1 MFVFQKKT
9 STYWGKKMY
18 RYHKGLI
25 LIRYK
30 KKPHS
35 EMRKKNGCTGLILS
49 HTSYSYVNKKNLIR
63 KWGKKMLEF
72 HIVSYVILHTSY
84 FILTSIHLVSFYP
97 FYQIEYP
104 EGRPSGPTAL
114 GALRGWEGPGLAGQ
128 ACLHNCVTGLEQFGQ
143 GTRGRVSRLILIL
156 DKGTSSRS
164 NWCAFL

>member
-1 MFVFQKKT
+1 M
-9 STYWGKKMY
+9 
-18 RYHKGLI
+18 
-25 LIRYK
+25 IRPVEVEAGFAK
-30 KKPHS
+30 VAD
-35 EMRKKNGCTGLILS
+35 R
-49 HTSYSYVNKKNLIR
+49 
-63 KWGKKMLEF
+63 
-72 HIVSYVILHTSY
+72 VILPGRSSDSTALGALRFCVFEVDSSDSESE
-84 FILTSIHLVSFYP
+84 FALRAF
-97 FYQIEYP
+97 